1 MIGRR
6 RLGVL
11 TAALL
16 SSALLGSV
24 ALEAQQTVSSR
35 FRVLIPDFQPIND
48 EDDDFGKKLAEELR
62 DLVDGLNT
70 HSAVSERDIKDALD
84 EFDLDME
91 DVTCL
96 LARQLA
102 QQSNYEVVLCARY
115 SGSKEAWRIQEI
127 QFVDSGTGE
136 AFDVEPIMSAEKQ
149 EQAAAAQIVERF
161 ALFVEQT
168 RVAVFCG
175 DYAQSQ
181 QWESALQNCDRAL
194 ELNPNSE
201 SSRYTRANVLRQ
213 TGRFEESLDEIKRLL
228 EVNPFHENALL
239 LGGFLAVNLDDQVLA
254 RDYYRQ
260 YLQLDPTNAAVRM
273 KVAYDLA
280 QEGDPLGGM
289 EIIGEGIAADPE
301 NIDFYQQFGNFAFA
315 GATQVRQEAE
325 VGGGDGLTPEVRE
338 LYQNAIEAYERV
350 FEAKGEETAVTQL
363 RNVSAA
369 YLQLG
374 NAEEAIAFSERALEA
389 HNGEASLWAIYA
401 EALKEAGQITEA
413 VAALASIEAINPDW
427 PNLHLRMA
435 NWLIEA
441 GDIDRAVPVLRQA
454 VANGSAP
461 DQAANMIFSH
471 AYSRNIQP
479 TEKNYVRFIELI
491 RLAKDFE
498 VSTQA
503 LESYDFWHA
512 FSLYMRGMAIQSPET
527 VETATRSLPLFQE
540 ALGLFR
546 QGKGYADR
554 TPGITFQQYVEN
566 TGVYIEIQ
574 EAIIKRG
581 RRGQ

>member
-1 MIGRR
+1 MIGR

-11 TAALL
+11 AAALL

-24 ALEAQQTVSSR
+24 TLEAQQTVSSR

-62 DLVDGLNT
+62 DLVDELNT

-84 EFDLDME
+84 QFDLDME

-115 SGSKEAWRIQEI
+115 SGTKEAWRIQDI
-127 QFVDSGTGE
+127 QFVDSGTGD

-149 EQAAAAQIVERF
+149 EETAAAHIVERF

-168 RVAVFCG
+168 RAAVFCG

-194 ELNPNSE
+194 ELNPNSQ

-213 TGRFEESLDEIKRLL
+213 TDRFEESLDEIKRLL
-228 EVNPFHENALL
+228 EVNPFHETALL

-289 EIIGEGIAADPE
+289 EIIGEGIAADPD
-301 NIDFYQQFGNFAFA
+301 NIDFYEQFGNFAFA
-315 GATQVRQEAE
+315 GATQVRQEAA
-325 VGGGDGLTPEVRE
+325 VGGEEGLTPEVKQ
-338 LYQNAIEAYERV
+338 LYQDAIEAYERV
-350 FEAKGEETAVTQL
+350 FEAKGEETVVTQL

-374 NAEEAIAFSERALEA
+374 NAEEAVAFSERALQLHGE
-389 HNGEASLWAIYA
+389 EASLWAIYA

-413 VAALASIEAINPDW
+413 VTALASIEAINPDW

-441 GDIDRAVPVLRQA
+441 GDIDEAVPVLRQA

-461 DQAANMIFSH
+461 DQAANMIFGH
-471 AYSRNIQP
+471 AYATYIQP
-479 TEKNYVRFIELI
+479 TEKNYLRFIELI

-498 VSTQA
+498 VSAQA
-503 LESYDFWHA
+503 LETYAFWHGY
-512 FSLYMRGMAIQSPET
+512 SLYNRGMAIQTPET

-540 ALGLFR
+540 ALGLFQ

-554 TPGITFQQYVEN
+554 TPGITLQQYVEN

-581 RRGQ
+581 QRGQ